1 MRTIEELP
9 LDSKVD
15 GKPNDINGSY
25 AFAHP
30 WIKDYIIKVDITF
43 ETHLAVT
50 LFKEKKFSIGKNQ
63 LGSKA
68 ASVLR
73 WPTIQEL
80 QTVRNVF
87 FDDTE
92 QVHMI
97 IAHDMQDF
105 KAKIFKVNEL

>member
-1 MRTIEELP
+1 MKKLEELP

-15 GKPNDINGSY
+15 GKPNEVNGSY

-30 WIKDYIIKVDITF
+30 WIKDYIIKVDVTDQ
-43 ETHLAVT
+43 TNLVVT
-50 LFKEKKFSIGKNQ
+50 LFKEKNF
-63 LGSKA
+63 SKA
-68 ASVLR
+68 MRHLGKKAAPVLR

-92 QVHMI
+92 LVHMI
-97 IAHDMQDF
+97 IAHDIEDF